1 MISWTDRV
9 SRWHVIIACIVL
21 ASLNAWGASRA
32 GSTAGS
38 SKTGSAPRGPGL
50 VGPIRDFRLPEFD
63 ANGKKKSEIFG
74 DLAEPLD
81 ESRMKITGLRI
92 VIFKDGVPEGT
103 ITAKDCIFDRKDKNA
118 LSNSEMSIDK
128 GNMVVT
134 GKGFRWNPDGQRL
147 EILNN
152 VRVVLKD
159 AKIWAKELTAY
170 EKQ

>member
-1 MISWTDRV
+1 MTSWTDRA
-9 SRWHVIIACIVL
+9 SRWRVIVACIVL
-21 ASLNAWGASRA
+21 ASLPAWGASRA
-32 GSTAGS
+32 GSAAGS
-38 SKTGSAPRGPGL
+38 SKTGATPRGSGL
-50 VGPIRDFRLPEFD
+50 AGPIKDFRLPEFD
-63 ANGKKKSEIFG
+63 ANGQKKSEIFG

-92 VIFKDGVPEGT
+92 VLFKDGVQEGI
-103 ITAKDCIFDRKDKNA
+103 ITAKDCIFDRKEKNA
-118 LSNSEMSIDK
+118 LSNSEMSIEK

-134 GKGFRWNPDGQRL
+134 GRGFRWNPDGQHL